1 MYSGCK
7 THRVDGEGTAA
18 LNIERD
24 RQGNE
29 MRLSLRTFFTC
40 SILLGMVTL
49 AQTTISPI
57 NSQGPMGFQAFASP
71 SPSYSNHIVFIILE
85 NHPLST
91 VTCSGCAPY
100 MMSLGNLYAN
110 STNYVGPVSSTWNPS
125 LPNYLGLVSGQT
137 WGCTSDPPPTS
148 GGCVTA
154 PWTCSNPCNVI
165 DRFSKAGVSWKGY
178 MEGMPGSDICNGN
191 GGSDGG
197 TDYVAHHDPFVY
209 FGNVV
214 NNSTRCSL
222 VVPSGSSGGATSCGA
237 SVTTSVISNMVADLN
252 GTAPNF
258 SWVTPNTIDDSHDCG
273 VQQANSW
280 LSIVVPAMLTTKTFE
295 TDASATVVI
304 TFDEPTTGAYGTTPV
319 YFVVAGP
326 GAKLHYTSSNKF
338 RHLNLLATIE
348 SNWSLS
354 CLVLGN
360 DCGATTMSEFLTV
373 SITPP
378 SSPNGFCLQCLLNYL
393 SSSSTLLIGFAV
405 GLILVVSGVIFAR
418 RRSHPAIIGAPRS
431 AEPPKNT

>member
-24 RQGNE
+24 QKGNE
-29 MRLSLRTFFTC
+29 MRVSLRTFFTC

-57 NSQGPMGFQAFASP
+57 NSQGSMGFQAFASP

-85 NHPLST
+85 NHPLSS

-137 WGCTSDPPPTS
+137 WGCTSDPPPNS

-178 MEGMPGSDICNGN
+178 MEGMPAADICNGN

-197 TDYVAHHDPFVY
+197 TDYVAHHNPFVY
-209 FGNVV
+209 FGNIV

-222 VVPSGSSGGATSCGA
+222 VVPSGLSGGATSCGT
-237 SVTTSVISNMVADLN
+237 SVTTSVISSLVSDLN
-252 GTAPNF
+252 GTAPHF
-258 SWVTPNTIDDSHDCG
+258 SWVTPNVIDDSHDCNM
-273 VQQANSW
+273 QQADSW
-280 LSIVVPAMLTTKTFE
+280 LSVVVPAILTTKTFE
-295 TDASATVVI
+295 TDLSATVMI
-304 TFDEPTTGAYGTTPV
+304 TLDEPTTGTYGTTPV

-326 GAKLHYTSSNKF
+326 GAKLHYSSSTKF
-338 RHLNLLATIE
+338 THLNWLATIE

-354 CLVLGN
+354 CLVSGN
-360 DCGATTMSEFLTV
+360 DCGSTTMSEFLTAIV
-373 SITPP
+373 TPP
-378 SSPNGFCLQCLLNYL
+378 SAPSGFCLQCLLSNL
-393 SSSSTLLIGFAV
+393 SSSSPLLIGLAV
-405 GLILVVSGVIFAR
+405 GLTLTVTAVILVR
-418 RRSHPAIIGAPRS
+418 RHYR
-431 AEPPKNT
+431 